1 MTENKNRVF
10 SRQLI
15 VRKVRG
21 GGCRTLNPEVI
32 QRSPAAEYR
41 SKKKTFTAERQ
52 THISTSKMAT
62 LDEQLAKLERK
73 IEVIEIEIEKSSDP
87 EEKKQLRTEKEQL
100 REEKL
105 IFLRRQENSG
115 NSINSM
121 SYQQNEK
128 NLTMPMPLII
138 SPSIHQ

>member
-1 MTENKNRVF
+1 MHKMCEN
-10 SRQLI
+10 
-15 VRKVRG
+15 
-21 GGCRTLNPEVI
+21 
-32 QRSPAAEYR
+32 
-41 SKKKTFTAERQ
+41 
-52 THISTSKMAT
+52 
-62 LDEQLAKLERK
+62 
-73 IEVIEIEIEKSSDP
+73 SSDP
-87 EEKKQLRTEKEQL
+87 EEKKQLRKEKEQLRDKENQL